1 MKIIN
6 VIGQDDKEI
15 QIQENQLADYQ
26 KRGFEQSYSLIDPQ
40 GNPTVVPFSSLAWA
54 KDQGFKLNPEFADEA
69 DIGKLE
75 SGARGFLKEMSM
87 GLADEIG
94 GGIGGVLTGK
104 GYFKGKE
111 EWQAKDS
118 LADLANPKSYTTGQ
132 AVGIGGSI
140 ALPLGVAGK
149 GLSKVMQA
157 GALQGAV
164 QGFGEGEGLEGS
176 LKGAGVGAALGAGV
190 GAGFHGLSKVANSLV
205 KPAQELGQAAKG
217 KAVGLATQAA
227 KLGGLSDESTAVYQ
241 KLLADPKLLREAEE
255 QAAKFSK
262 KLPDLT
268 IKAQAFSDD
277 IADTAGAY
285 FERNFKDSL
294 KTMSAEELQAVK
306 QHIKL
311 SLSVITAAP
320 KDYSKN
326 VKDLLS
332 STFSKAPTAR
342 DGGYAWELRRNIDDL
357 LWREGQKNASLNR
370 YDTDLLVYLRDNVQK
385 VMHTDPKRAAA
396 DKLYSDFSD
405 AWTNGLKKE
414 LTDKNGKVTGAKLEH
429 LLNPKRQSEGRG
441 LDMEEKWDAVENY
454 LTQNL
459 DALPPNLQTKFQEFR
474 SERNPLQLLKEYN
487 KLKAESGSSTG
498 RSLAGM
504 TGGVLAG
511 PVGSAVATGVFNP
524 AQVLQLKNAVGKAVG
539 GAGEMAGKAV
549 SKAGNMI
556 DKLMARGFS
565 KQQAEQLAARLGAS
579 ILSEE

>member
-6 VIGQDDKEI
+6 VIGPDDKEI
-15 QIQENQLADYQ
+15 QIQENQLAEYQ
-26 KRGFEQSYSLIDPQ
+26 KKGYEQSYSLIDPQ
-40 GNPTVVPFSSLAWA
+40 GNPTIVPLSSLKWA
-54 KDQGFKLNPEFADEA
+54 KDQGFKLNPDFADEA
-69 DIGKLE
+69 DVGKLE

-94 GGIGGVLTGK
+94 GIGGVLTGK
-104 GYFKGKE
+104 GYSKGKE
-111 EWQAKDS
+111 EWQAKDT
-118 LADLANPKSYTTGQ
+118 LADLANPKSYTAGQ
-132 AVGIGGSI
+132 AVGIGGSM

-164 QGFGEGEGLEGS
+164 QGFGEGEGLEES
-176 LKGAGVGAALGAGV
+176 LEKAAIGAGVGAGV
-190 GAGFHGLSKVANSLV
+190 GAGFHGLSKAASGLV
-205 KPAQELGQAAKG
+205 NPIQELGQAAKG

-241 KLLADPKLLREAEE
+241 KLLSDPKLLREAEE
-255 QAAKFSK
+255 QASKFSK

-268 IKAQAFSDD
+268 IKAQAFSDE
-277 IADTAGAY
+277 IADTAGNY

-294 KTMSAEELQAVK
+294 KTMSVEELQAVK
-306 QHIKL
+306 QHINL
-311 SLSVITAAP
+311 SLSAIKAAP
-320 KDYSKN
+320 KDYSKP
-326 VKDLLS
+326 VKDMLA

-357 LWREGQKNASLNR
+357 LFREGQKNANLNR

-385 VMHTDPKRAAA
+385 VMHQNPNRAAA

-414 LTDKNGKVTGAKLEH
+414 LVDKNGKVTGAKVEH

-487 KLKAESGSSTG
+487 RLKAESGSSTG
-498 RSLAGM
+498 RTLGTLVSGQAF
-504 TGGVLAG
+504 G
-511 PVGSAVATGVFNP
+511 PLGA
-524 AQVLQLKNAVGKAVG
+524 AVGAAVYNPVQILQAQQLIG
-539 GAGEMAGKAV
+539 KAGKAV
-549 SKAGNMI
+549 SKAGNVI

-565 KQQAEQLAARLGAS
+565 KQQSEQLATRLGAS